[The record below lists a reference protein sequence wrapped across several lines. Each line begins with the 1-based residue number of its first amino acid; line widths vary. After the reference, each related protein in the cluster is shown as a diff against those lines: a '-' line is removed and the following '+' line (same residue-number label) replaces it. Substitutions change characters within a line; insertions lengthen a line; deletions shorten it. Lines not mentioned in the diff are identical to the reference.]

1 VERFD
6 VTNRP
11 SLTMGRI
18 GEDSGTPISE
28 EYKVPFVFT
37 GTIAKVTIELGG
49 ADAKVAA
56 EVERQ
61 RQMARTA
68 E

>member
-1 VERFD
+1 
-6 VTNRP
+6 
-11 SLTMGRI
+11 MGRI